1 MSEAASGKSIAVA
14 GAGIGGLTAALALA
28 RLGHQ
33 VSVFEQAPVL
43 QEIGAGIQMG
53 PNAFKL
59 FEVIGIRGAL
69 DKVAVFPER
78 YQINDLRTGEALTH
92 IPYGQSCIKR
102 FGHPYGVVHR
112 HDLHSILVDACRG
125 AGVDIVLQSRVK
137 GFDTAGAGVVVHA
150 EDRTSRRFDALVGA
164 DGINSRVRAQMR
176 RGEVDP
182 IAPGLFAARAVL
194 HIDQVPENLRHPQI
208 TIWLGAD
215 CHLICYP
222 LRAGELFNLAA
233 VFASDADPAS
243 PDWSMRKE
251 IDRAFAELTPDIA
264 PLLSLLEEKVYRA
277 ATERVPIAQ
286 WAEGSVALLGDAA
299 HAMTQ
304 NLAQGGCMAIEDAIV
319 LADAI
324 ARHPDDI
331 PAAFQLYNGIRAPRA
346 THVQYVARQMGDV
359 LHLRGAERDARNAI
373 LRART
378 PEDNLAFFSWLYKGI
393 DVGESTRAR
402 LGGLS

>member
-1 MSEAASGKSIAVA
+1 MGEAVSGKSIAIA

-28 RLGHQ
+28 RLGHHI
-33 VSVFEQAPVL
+33 SVFEQAPVL

-78 YQINDLRTGEALTH
+78 YQINDLRTGEPLTH
-92 IPYGQSCIKR
+92 IPYGQSCIKH
-102 FGHPYGVVHR
+102 FGYPYGVVHR
-112 HDLHSILVDACRG
+112 HDLHSILVDASRR
-125 AGVDIVLQSRVK
+125 AGVDIILRSRVK
-137 GFDTAGAGVVVHA
+137 GFDPEGASVVVHC
-150 EDRTSRRFDALVGA
+150 EDDASRRFDALVGA
-164 DGINSRVRAQMR
+164 DGINSRIRAQMR
-176 RGEVDP
+176 RGEADP
-182 IAPGLFAARAVL
+182 IAPGLLAARAVL
-194 HIDQVPENLRHPQI
+194 QIGQVPENLRHPQI
-208 TIWLGAD
+208 TIWLGPD

-251 IDRAFAELTPDIA
+251 IARAFAELTPEIA
-264 PLLSLLEEKVYRA
+264 PLLSFLEEKVYRA
-277 ATERVPIAQ
+277 ATERVPITT

-319 LADAI
+319 LADAM
-324 ARHPDDI
+324 AQHPDNI
-331 PAAFQLYNGIRAPRA
+331 PAAFQHYSDIRAPRA
-346 THVQYVARQMGDV
+346 THVQYVARQIGDV
-359 LHLRGAERDARNAI
+359 LHLRGAERDARNVI

-378 PEDNLAFFSWLYKGI
+378 PDDNLVFFSWLYKGI
-393 DVGESTRAR
+393 EVGASTRAR
-402 LGGLS
+402 LSGLF

>member
-1 MSEAASGKSIAVA
+1 MSGAVSGRSIAIA

-28 RLGHQ
+28 RLGHH
-33 VSVFEQAPVL
+33 VTVFEQAPVL

-92 IPYGQSCIKR
+92 IPYGQTCLKR

-112 HDLHSILVDACRG
+112 HDLHSILVDASRR
-125 AGVDIVLQSRVK
+125 AGVEITLQSRVK
-137 GFDTAGAGVVVHA
+137 GFDTESAGVVVHC
-150 EDRTSRRFDALVGA
+150 EDGTSRRFDVLIGA
-164 DGINSRVRAQMR
+164 DGINSRIRAQMR
-176 RGEVDP
+176 RGEPDP
-182 IAPGLFAARAVL
+182 IAPGLLAARAVL
-194 HIDQVPENLRHPQI
+194 HIAQVPENLRHPQI
-208 TIWLGAD
+208 TIWLGPG

-233 VFASDADPAS
+233 VFASDADPAG

-251 IDRAFAELTPDIA
+251 IDRAFAELTPEIV
-264 PLLSLLEEKVYRA
+264 PLLSFLEEKVYRA
-277 ATERVPIAQ
+277 ATERVPITQ
-286 WAEGSVALLGDAA
+286 WVEGPVALLGDAA

-319 LADAI
+319 LAEAI
-324 ARHPDDI
+324 AQHPDDI
-331 PAAFQLYNGIRAPRA
+331 STAFQIYNSKRAPRA
-346 THVQYVARQMGDV
+346 THVQYVARQMGDI
-359 LHLRGAERDARNAI
+359 LHLRDAERDARNAI
-373 LRART
+373 LRDRS
-378 PEDNLAFFSWLYKGI
+378 PEDNLAFFSWLYDGI
-393 DVGESTRAR
+393 EVGESTRAR
-402 LGGLS
+402 LRGLS